1 MNHRESYKSIQK
13 DIDNAIEAI
22 ADWISQLGKDPTK
35 AIEFIKKY
43 NHHLNDKTKKSMFEH
58 ITDITDTKLLEVNK
72 LSDLTLLIE
81 KLITIKKSINQ
92 I

>member
-1 MNHRESYKSIQK
+1 MNNRESYKPLQK
-13 DIDNAIEAI
+13 QLDDAIEGI
-22 ADWISQLGKDPTK
+22 ADWIKELGKDPTK
-35 AIEFIKKY
+35 AIEFIKTY
-43 NHHLNDKTKKSMFEH
+43 LSNLNERTKKSMFNY

-81 KLITIKKSINQ
+81 KLIIIKKSINQ